1 MAVLS
6 KDQEQA
12 IKRYLKNPD
21 NYIEYDGVRIVDQ
34 TEFGRFIAK
43 LFNLPDEVSDK
54 PGMNKVGYLKKQN
67 AELFDGYE
75 IRKGN
80 IFKRDKR
87 LIQALNNDPVFRDE
101 VNKKLKALKKKDF
114 FDLTK
119 DQQNTIVG
127 TTEKVKKDL
136 GK

>member
-6 KDQEQA
+6 KDKEQA
-12 IKRYLKNPD
+12 IKKYLRNSE
-21 NYIEYDGVRIVDQ
+21 NFIEYNGVRIIDQ

-80 IFKRDKR
+80 IFKRDKPLLSVILTT
-87 LIQALNNDPVFRDE
+87 LISTSRDFI
-101 VNKKLKALKKKDF
+101 KLTSSVIIF
-114 FDLTK
+114 FSSSIFPRP
-119 DQQNTIVG
+119 Q
-127 TTEKVKKDL
+127 
-136 GK
+136 

>member
-1 MAVLS
+1 MATVS
-6 KDQEQA
+6 KEQEQA
-12 IKRYLKNPD
+12 IKKYLRNSE
-21 NYIEYDGVRIVDQ
+21 NFIEYDGVKIIDQ

-80 IFKRDKR
+80 IFKRDKP
-87 LIQALNNDPVFRDE
+87 LIQALKSDPVFRDE
-101 VNKKLKALKKKDF
+101 VNKKLKACVFLSF
-114 FDLTK
+114 A
-119 DQQNTIVG
+119 
-127 TTEKVKKDL
+127 
-136 GK
+136 